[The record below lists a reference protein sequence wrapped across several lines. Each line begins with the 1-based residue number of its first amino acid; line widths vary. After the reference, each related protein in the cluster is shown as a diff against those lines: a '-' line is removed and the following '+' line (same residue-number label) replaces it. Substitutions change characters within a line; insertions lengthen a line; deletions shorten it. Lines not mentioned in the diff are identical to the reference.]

1 MAVSP
6 DIISGLLSDPNTA
19 PYLGAAMGLLGSSGA
34 SRLPVTMGAAM
45 GNALGGS
52 QQYSSQV
59 LQNAL
64 QRALLPLQQM
74 KTVEAIK
81 YIKSLSGQPS
91 QDLSTLN
98 QGQPIA
104 PNATQKQL
112 TNLNTANN
120 SPAAQAL
127 IT

>member
-1 MAVSP
+1 MAASP

-74 KTVEAIK
+74 KTAEAIK
-81 YIKSLSGQPS
+81 YIKSLSGQPRS
-91 QDLSTLN
+91 EEHTSELQ
-98 QGQPIA
+98 
-104 PNATQKQL
+104 
-112 TNLNTANN
+112 
-120 SPAAQAL
+120 SPL
-127 IT
+127 